1 MGGEFSGAAAL
12 RSSGPIP
19 QGSRGPLLAAKN
31 GAQGLGHRGQLG
43 ALSEPTEGSAHQAHL
58 AMQKAYLLLWGGGR
72 PLEREGCGAQGAL
85 GAMPGEWGPGTPPP
99 CV

>member
-1 MGGEFSGAAAL
+1 MGGEFSGVAAL

-31 GAQGLGHRGQLG
+31 GAQGLGHRGQLR
-43 ALSEPTEGSAHQAHL
+43 ALSSEPTEGSAHQAHL

-72 PLEREGCGAQGAL
+72 PLAGGV
-85 GAMPGEWGPGTPPP
+85 GPSPAGRL
-99 CV
+99 